1 MSVDKSIQYEIQGGV
16 KNYLGKQKEV
26 KAPIKWKSSPDHPE
40 TELAYITKAEK
51 DLLVKKDLHGSLKG
65 GVNRGPSGIMS
76 LNGFGSYDS
85 DDPSVDTGMSG
96 AATSAAESGGGSGAD
111 ARELAAERGRVR
123 SDLGLAQLPPGV
135 VDQDVQDYRDAFIA
149 AGGGQRVNPG
159 FLDSQYT
166 VSPEE
171 IKSAKD
177 YVRNTS
183 QFTSPSLNRGLGG
196 FFTGGGF
203 LGNII
208 RAIGNRF
215 GLGKKYNEPTYD
227 MSEFSKLG
235 LGGVDP
241 TVNPTFQNDLGNEL
255 LEKLAEEKSND
266 FNRMFDIDTTA
277 NLIDKN
283 RGRRLQ
289 NLNTF
294 IDPPSKEITDYQ
306 NFLTK
311 SPDFV
316 SFDEYQRNKNLA
328 SKGIMQN
335 FSEQDLDEIGFTP
348 SGKKVGYVRYDPAES
363 MDIAIGRKIPQ
374 LGDLTGFIDP
384 FATMTAR
391 ERELEN
397 LFNK

>member
-1 MSVDKSIQYEIQGGV
+1 MSVDKAIQYEIQGGV

-76 LNGFGSYDS
+76 LNGFGSYD
-85 DDPSVDTGMSG
+85 DPSDPSKDTGMSG
-96 AATSAAESGGGSGAD
+96 VATSAAEAGGGSGAD
-111 ARELAAERGRVR
+111 RRELDSYIDYG
-123 SDLGLAQLPPGV
+123 SNTQLPPGV
-135 VDQDVQDYRDAFIA
+135 TRQLPQDIKDYRNAFIA

-159 FLDSQYT
+159 FFDSQYT

-177 YVRNTS
+177 YVRNRS

-241 TVNPTFQNDLGNEL
+241 V
-255 LEKLAEEKSND
+255 
-266 FNRMFDIDTTA
+266 
-277 NLIDKN
+277 
-283 RGRRLQ
+283 
-289 NLNTF
+289 
-294 IDPPSKEITDYQ
+294 
-306 NFLTK
+306 
-311 SPDFV
+311 
-316 SFDEYQRNKNLA
+316 
-328 SKGIMQN
+328 
-335 FSEQDLDEIGFTP
+335 
-348 SGKKVGYVRYDPAES
+348 
-363 MDIAIGRKIPQ
+363 
-374 LGDLTGFIDP
+374 
-384 FATMTAR
+384 
-391 ERELEN
+391 
-397 LFNK
+397 